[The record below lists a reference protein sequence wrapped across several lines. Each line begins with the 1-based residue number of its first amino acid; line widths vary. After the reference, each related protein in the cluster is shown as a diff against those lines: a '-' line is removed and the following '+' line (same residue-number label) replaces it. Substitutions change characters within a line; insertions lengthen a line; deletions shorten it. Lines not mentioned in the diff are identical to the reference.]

1 MDLLPLIIDLILI
14 LIFVSC
20 IIDGRKKGFVKT
32 VLSLAATVIGMLIA
46 YEYAGPVAQ
55 WANEAFVKNAAVGSI
70 AGIISAQIGNGTQA
84 IIDAIP
90 SYISEAVQSGGLN
103 ISSVVSDIGSSVDAA
118 QAAEQIYGAI
128 YNVIILPAL
137 TVIAFLIIY
146 AIISFILSFVISII
160 NRFFKL
166 PILKGLNK
174 LLGGAIGAVK
184 GVAVTVLLSIVL
196 VVVSGFFP
204 DVLGEAVK
212 EANIPQLAAD
222 IINSMK

>member
-1 MDLLPLIIDLILI
+1 MNLLPLIIDIILV
-14 LIFVSC
+14 LIFASC
-20 IIDGRKKGFVKT
+20 IIDGRRKGFVKT
-32 VLSLAATVIGMLIA
+32 VLSLVATVIGMLIA
-46 YEYAGPVAQ
+46 YEYAGPIAQ
-55 WANEAFVKNAAVGSI
+55 WANEAFVKNAVTGSI
-70 AGIISAQIGNGTQA
+70 ADIISAQLGNGAQA
-84 IIDAIP
+84 IVDAIP
-90 SYISEAVQSGGLN
+90 SYITEAAKAGGL
-103 ISSVVSDIGSSVDAA
+103 SLSAAVSDIGSSVNAE

-128 YNVIILPAL
+128 YNVIISPAL

-146 AIISFILSFVISII
+146 AIISFVLSFVISII

-184 GVAVTVLLSIVL
+184 GVAVVALLGVVL
-196 VVVSGFFP
+196 VVASGFFP

>member
-1 MDLLPLIIDLILI
+1 MGLLPLIIDLILVI
-14 LIFVSC
+14 IFISC

-32 VLSLAATVIGMLIA
+32 VLSLFATVIAMLIA

-55 WANEAFVKNAAVGSI
+55 WANEAFVSNAVTGSI
-70 AGIISAQIGNGTQA
+70 ADIISAQLGNGAQA
-84 IIDAIP
+84 IVDAIP
-90 SYISEAVQSGGLN
+90 SYITEAAKAGGMN
-103 ISSVVSDIGSSVDAA
+103 ILATFSDTCLSINAEQV
-118 QAAEQIYGAI
+118 AEQIYGAI
-128 YNVIILPAL
+128 YNVIISPAL

-146 AIISFILSFVISII
+146 AIINFILSFVISII

-184 GVAVTVLLSIVL
+184 GVAVVAILSIVL
-196 VVVSGFFP
+196 IVASGFFP